1 MPSMVDPY
9 GARPFTTSLDS
20 IPDHGSDRR
29 AYSLRLRLRTSV
41 RRAKLTR
48 SLAEGAD
55 PGASDELAL
64 RAQQLTSERNRK
76 MLARSLRRSI
86 AEAHRPAR
94 TRGVA
99 SIIDRRAVLDAE
111 PAIAELIEH
120 LLEPR
125 PVQAAGMAMV
135 ELILTNAD
143 RSPLYN
149 PSEPGALRQTI
160 RVATATLERQPVG
173 SHQFTLAA

>member
-9 GARPFTTSLDS
+9 GARPFTTPLDS
-20 IPDHGSDRR
+20 ISDQGSNRR
-29 AYSLRLRLRTSV
+29 ANSLRLRLCTSV
-41 RRAKLTR
+41 HRARLTR
-48 SLAEGAD
+48 ALAEGAD

-64 RAQQLTSERNRK
+64 RARQLTSERSRRT
-76 MLARSLRRSI
+76 LAGSLRRSI

-94 TRGVA
+94 TRGVL
-99 SIIDRRAVLDAE
+99 SIIDRRAVLGAE
-111 PAIAELIEH
+111 PAIAEMIER
-120 LLEPR
+120 LLGPR

-135 ELILTNAD
+135 ERILTNAD

-160 RVATATLERQPVG
+160 RVATVALDRQSAG
-173 SHQFTLAA
+173 SHEFVLAA

>member
-1 MPSMVDPY
+1 M
-9 GARPFTTSLDS
+9 
-20 IPDHGSDRR
+20 
-29 AYSLRLRLRTSV
+29 
-41 RRAKLTR
+41 
-48 SLAEGAD
+48 
-55 PGASDELAL
+55 
-64 RAQQLTSERNRK
+64 
-76 MLARSLRRSI
+76 
-86 AEAHRPAR
+86 
-94 TRGVA
+94 A

-149 PSEPGALRQTI
+149 ASDPGALRQTI
-160 RVATATLERQPVG
+160 RVATATLERQPAG

>member
-20 IPDHGSDRR
+20 IPEHQSGGR
-29 AYSLRLRLRTSV
+29 ANSLRLRLRTSV
-41 RRAKLTR
+41 HRTKLTHA
-48 SLAEGAD
+48 LAEGAD

-64 RAQQLTSERNRK
+64 RAQQLTGDRYRK
-76 MLARSLRRSI
+76 TLARSLRRSI
-86 AEAHRPAR
+86 AEARRPAR

-111 PAIAELIEH
+111 GAIAELIEH
-120 LLEPR
+120 LLGPR
-125 PVQAAGMAMV
+125 PVQPAGMAMV
-135 ELILTNAD
+135 ERILTNAD

-149 PSEPGALRQTI
+149 PSEPGALRPTI
-160 RVATATLERQPVG
+160 RVATATLESQSAG
-173 SHQFTLAA
+173 SHQFTLSA

>member
-9 GARPFTTSLDS
+9 GARPFTTPLDAV
-20 IPDHGSDRR
+20 PDHGSDRR
-29 AYSLRLRLRTSV
+29 PNSLRLRLRTSV
-41 RRAKLTR
+41 HRAKLTR
-48 SLAEGAD
+48 ALAEGAD

-64 RAQQLTSERNRK
+64 RARQLTSERNRK
-76 MLARSLRRSI
+76 TFAHSLRRSL

-94 TRGVA
+94 TRGVV

-111 PAIAELIEH
+111 PAIAEMVER
-120 LLEPR
+120 LLGPR

-135 ELILTNAD
+135 ERILTNAD

-149 PSEPGALRQTI
+149 SSERGALRQTI
-160 RVATATLERQPVG
+160 LVATVALDSRPAG
-173 SHQFTLAA
+173 SHAFTLAA